1 MDDKDVMEA
10 CVPKIRSISQEPSAA
25 RGVGIEANCGA
36 WRRVGGLQVIRF
48 LGFPYGGSRRTS
60 MYLVLVGEASICT
73 NLKGGGGTNCL
84 GCDMRQWQDSNYEP
98 WELCDVV
105 GFRFEDKQRHCGF
118 VLCMYESSLLCRDV
132 CLMSRTK
139 FGFDT
144 MLNLLVTRCVIP
156 CCIC

>member
-1 MDDKDVMEA
+1 MCAQNPINKSRTFGSTWSKNRSQLWGVEA
-10 CVPKIRSISQEPSAA
+10 CGWASGDQISGFSL
-25 RGVGIEANCGA
+25 RGIEENIYVFGFG
-36 WRRVGGLQVIRF
+36 RRSLDLHKSKR
-48 LGFPYGGSRRTS
+48 
-60 MYLVLVGEASICT
+60 
-73 NLKGGGGTNCL
+73 GGGGTNCL

>member
-25 RGVGIEANCGA
+25 RGVRIEANCGA

-73 NLKGGGGTNCL
+73 NLKGEAQIAWVVIWDSGKTATVNHGSCVMLWGSDLKTSRGTM
-84 GCDMRQWQDSNYEP
+84 D
-98 WELCDVV
+98 LCYA
-105 GFRFEDKQRHCGF
+105 
-118 VLCMYESSLLCRDV
+118 CM
-132 CLMSRTK
+132 
-139 FGFDT
+139 
-144 MLNLLVTRCVIP
+144 NLLYYVEMFVWCQEQSLALIP
-156 CCIC
+156 C